1 MKTQKNQAEKLLK
14 IIEEKDCQIAELAD
28 QNRWLMEQ
36 FKLLRQGKYGKSRE
50 LANNV
55 DKDQLNLFNEA
66 EASANLLAPE
76 PELTEVKAHYRK
88 RTRLTTDKLPPDL
101 PIEVV
106 EHEIPKED
114 RSCKE
119 CGSDIHIMGK
129 DIREELKIIPAKAVI
144 VRHIRYTY
152 SCRNCEANSTFT
164 PIVKAEMPEPVIK
177 GGFASA
183 DTIAHIAV
191 QKYMM
196 GSPLYRQEDE
206 WKQSGIILSRQT
218 MSNWLI
224 KTSEDWLSAVYAEM
238 KKSLLKHKLLHA
250 DETTLRVLK
259 EPGKTSGSKCYMWL
273 YRTSGEAK
281 SQIVLYDYQ
290 RDRKALHAEEFLKG
304 FKGYLHTD
312 GYEGYHKLPKEIIVV
327 GCLAHLRRKFFD
339 AMKTLPKDKQ
349 KSSNAAKGVAYCDEL
364 FRLERKFAELSPED
378 RFKERGKLSAPIFSE
393 FYKWAESLPAL
404 PKTLLGQA
412 VGYALSQ
419 KEYLKRYLE
428 DGRLEISNNRAER
441 SIKPFVIGRKNWLFS
456 NTPGGATASAIYYS
470 LIATAKENGLN
481 PFEYL
486 RWILGNMPNL
496 GRSGYVD
503 RVADLLPGSTAIPKE
518 VYSLSQDK
526 KEEEKLPWEDD

>member
-1 MKTQKNQAEKLLK
+1 MKTQINQAEKLLK
-14 IIEEKDCQIAELAD
+14 IIEEKDRRLAELED

-36 FKLLRQGKYGKSRE
+36 FRLLKQGKFGKSRE
-50 LANNV
+50 AV
-55 DKDQLNLFNEA
+55 DNTDRDQLNIFNEA
-66 EASANLLAPE
+66 EASANILAPE

-101 PIEVV
+101 PVEIV
-106 EHEIPKED
+106 EHEIPEED
-114 RSCKE
+114 RSCRE
-119 CGSDIHIMGK
+119 CGSNLHAMGK

-144 VRHIRYTY
+144 IRHIRYTY
-152 SCRNCEANSTFT
+152 ACRNCEANSTST
-164 PIVKAEMPEPVIK
+164 PIVKADMPEPVIK

-196 GSPLYRQEDE
+196 ASPLYRQEDE
-206 WKQSGIILSRQT
+206 WKQCGILLSRQT

-224 KTSEDWLSAVYAEM
+224 KASEDWLSAVYEEM
-238 KKSLLKHKLLHA
+238 KKSLLKHKVLHA

-312 GYEGYHKLPKEIIVV
+312 GYEGYHKLPKEIVVV
-327 GCLAHLRRKFFD
+327 GCMSHLRRKFFD

-364 FRLERKFAELSPED
+364 FRLERQFSGLNPDD
-378 RFKERGKLSAPIFSE
+378 RLAGRRTQSEPVFLE
-393 FYKWAESLPAL
+393 FYKWVENLPAL

-456 NTPGGATASAIYYS
+456 NTPGGANSSAIYYS
-470 LIATAKENGLN
+470 LIVTAKENGLN

-486 RWILGNMPNL
+486 KWILDNMPNL
-496 GRSGYVD
+496 GRVGYVD
-503 RVADLLPGSTAIPKE
+503 RVSDLIPGSPAIPKGI
-518 VYSLSQDK
+518 YCPNHDK
-526 KEEEKLPWEDD
+526 KEDEKLPWEED